1 MSMTIIDRI
10 KKSVNNIIY
19 TGTHGIVDQE
29 LATRI
34 TLVNTLSL
42 ALVILIVSVG
52 IIYYSLTSQL
62 SILLPAS
69 IEAILAVSPIFFNH
83 YKKYNVASLIT
94 FFTQCLASLYFGL
107 LLGNVIE
114 LQAMVIFLFLI
125 TFLIFKDEMI
135 RRICIGTSMF
145 ILLVLEVSYYNNLV
159 TLIPLDHTTAVIF
172 KALSVVGV
180 MLLILIV
187 GRPYVKSNDELH
199 KANHFKKMY
208 VYQVTHEMRTPLNA
222 IYGVAQL
229 IKREIKLDA
238 HLKKIAPLVD
248 HLLTASDNARHII
261 NNVLDMAQIELGK
274 TESVSIEAF
283 ELTPFISKIIE
294 VNKIIA
300 RSRNIKIHLLVED
313 MPAVVIGDTLKLNQ
327 VITNLLANAIKYA
340 NKNSTVNVRVK
351 CNMDK
356 WQMQFMNQGSPIPA
370 EKLNSIF
377 EPFVTNKNKYTEGT
391 GLGLY
396 IVKNKVNSMNGT
408 ISAESS
414 TAGDVCFTLNLPL
427 KTGTMEDIIPEETGE
442 STGQDLSNI
451 HVLIAEDNELN
462 AKLLTLFFNST
473 GCTVTITSNGLE
485 VLEEIK
491 KNIPDIIIM
500 DYHMEV
506 MDGEETLKV
515 LKSTPAY
522 KNIPVIIA
530 TGDIYAES
538 QKALMIAGANA
549 IIEKPINHKDLLTI
563 MNQHVHH
570 YDEELQE

>member
-1 MSMTIIDRI
+1 MNMMITDRI
-10 KKSVNNIIY
+10 KKAVNKIIRS
-19 TGTHGIVDQE
+19 GTQGVIDDE
-29 LATRI
+29 LVTRI

-42 ALVILIVSVG
+42 ALVVLIISVG
-52 IIYYSLTSQL
+52 FVYYSLTSRF

-69 IEAILAVSPIFFNH
+69 VETILAASPIFFNH
-83 YKKYNVASLIT
+83 YKKHKIASLIT
-94 FFTQCLASLYFGL
+94 FFTQCIASLYFGL
-107 LLGNVIE
+107 LLGNIIE

-125 TFLIFKDEMI
+125 TFLIFNDEKI
-135 RRICIGTSMF
+135 RRICITTSIL

-159 TLIPLDHTTAVIF
+159 TLIPLDHTTGIIF
-172 KALSVVGV
+172 KALSVIGV
-180 MLLILIV
+180 MLLIIIV
-187 GRPYVKSNDELH
+187 GKPYVKSNDELH
-199 KANHFKKMY
+199 KTNHFKKMF

-229 IKREIKLDA
+229 IKREVKLDEQ
-238 HLKKIAPLVD
+238 LKKIAPLVD

-274 TESVSIEAF
+274 TESASIEAF
-283 ELTPFISKIIE
+283 ELSPFISKITE

-300 RSRNIKIHLLVED
+300 RSRNIRIHLSIEE
-313 MPAVVIGDTLKLNQ
+313 MPAIIIGDTLKLNQ
-327 VITNLLANAIKYA
+327 IITNLLANAIKYA
-340 NKNSTVNVRVK
+340 NKNTAVK
-351 CNMDK
+351 VKVKRNMDK
-356 WQMQFMNQGSPIPA
+356 WQMQFMNQGNPIPA

-396 IVKNKVNSMNGT
+396 IVRNKVNSMNGT
-408 ISAESS
+408 INAEST
-414 TAGDVCFTLNLPL
+414 TAGDICFTVTMPL
-427 KTGTMEDIIPEETGE
+427 KTGTTADIMEEDISGNAE
-442 STGQDLSNI
+442 QDLSDI

-462 AKLLTLFFNST
+462 AKLLTMFFNDT

-485 VLEEIK
+485 VLQEIE

-500 DYHMEV
+500 DYHMAE

-530 TGDIYAES
+530 TGDLYADS
-538 QKALMIAGANA
+538 QKTLMKAGANA
-549 IIEKPINHKDLLTI
+549 IIEKPINHKKLLTI
-563 MNQHVHH
+563 MNQYIHH